1 MFRYYHVI
9 RIFLKEVLSLCDKD
23 RGVSPAVLFCCN
35 IPASC
40 RKISLEILEGYMEL
54 LRQIINN
61 KILWIGVLSWF
72 IAQIFKTINN
82 AIINGKFSLERMYGD
97 GGMPSG
103 HSATVSSV
111 ALAVGLYEG
120 FDTPLFAVACILAI
134 IVMHDAMNVRLQAG
148 KQAALLNVLADTF
161 EKVTGTDLPN
171 EEKLKELLGHT
182 PLQVIAGC
190 LLGLL
195 VAYVCYL
202 II

>member
-1 MFRYYHVI
+1 
-9 RIFLKEVLSLCDKD
+9 
-23 RGVSPAVLFCCN
+23 
-35 IPASC
+35 
-40 RKISLEILEGYMEL
+40 MEL

-120 FDTPLFAVACILAI
+120 FNTPLFAVACILAI